1 MLEMTEAL
9 IKEGWSMAPEGSE
22 TEVMFSE
29 ALEEIKHARAS
40 AQDSDY
46 DALIEELERCHNE
59 RKRLAK
65 ESEEAIELIKESL
78 DIARNGG
85 PAYRG
90 AMHRARCNA
99 FLSSLSKEQEQ

>member
-46 DALIEELERCHNE
+46 DALIEELGVMLFYHHCQRNRNNDNDGNNNLHNPSGRVHGFYE
-59 RKRLAK
+59 
-65 ESEEAIELIKESL
+65 
-78 DIARNGG
+78 
-85 PAYRG
+85 
-90 AMHRARCNA
+90 
-99 FLSSLSKEQEQ
+99 